1 MTRRTART
9 DVVQWRK
16 KLPADATSAV
26 ALKRGERVLGWVI
39 DDADRYIVATEFDLI
54 LQRRPPAYERIG
66 WESID
71 RVSYADGVL
80 TITLVP
86 DHVGADG
93 VMLRIPAGDDPQL
106 AIVVRD
112 RVTSSIVLNEHVRL
126 DGRKGIHV
134 VARRRAGDDA
144 LRWGYVV
151 DQGLPVDD
159 DLKQR
164 AEGLVKKIRLE
175 SGLGSDE
182 FGDFASP
189 RAD

>member
-1 MTRRTART
+1 M
-9 DVVQWRK
+9 QWRR
-16 KLPADATSAV
+16 KLPAEASSAV
-26 ALKRGERVLGWVI
+26 GLNRGERVLGWVT
-39 DDADRYIVATEFDLI
+39 DDADRYIVATESDLI

-71 RVSYADGVL
+71 KVSYADGVM

-86 DHVGADG
+86 DQAGAEAA
-93 VMLRIPAGDDPQL
+93 VLRVPAGDQPQL

-126 DGRKGIHV
+126 EGRKGVHV

-151 DQGLPVDD
+151 DQGLPVDA
-159 DLKQR
+159 DLR
-164 AEGLVKKIRLE
+164 AASGDPGPADPTRIR
-175 SGLGSDE
+175 SGI
-182 FGDFASP
+182 
-189 RAD
+189 R